1 MSSTGNVEDGT
12 SSSTSD
18 YSSTSDGSKSSSL
31 HVLCSLK
38 ITPFIQI
45 DDVAVVIA
53 THRTK
58 QHSIA
63 HARTHARTH
72 ARNIVPALAG
82 FKQPWLTALMKM
94 GLPEATAVYFLRKV
108 KNNDALNQMLSE
120 KWKATPHKLQRFWK
134 VSYPSTYS
142 PC

>member
-31 HVLCSLK
+31 NVLCFLK

-63 HARTHARTH
+63 HARTHARTQH
-72 ARNIVPALAG
+72 SASPGWIQAAVANSSHENGACRSYGSVLFAQG
-82 FKQPWLTALMKM
+82 KKQ
-94 GLPEATAVYFLRKV
+94 
-108 KNNDALNQMLSE
+108 
-120 KWKATPHKLQRFWK
+120 
-134 VSYPSTYS
+134 
-142 PC
+142 

>member
-31 HVLCSLK
+31 HVLCSSK

-53 THRTK
+53 TQYST
-58 QHSIA
+58 
-63 HARTHARTH
+63 RTHT
-72 ARNIVPALAG
+72 RNIVPALAG

-94 GLPEATAVYFLRKV
+94 GLAEATAVYFLRKV

-134 VSYPSTYS
+134 VSYSSAYS
-142 PC
+142 PS

>member
-63 HARTHARTH
+63 HTRTH

-142 PC
+142 PS

>member
-1 MSSTGNVEDGT
+1 MSSTGNVEDGI

-31 HVLCSLK
+31 HVLCSLR

-63 HARTHARTH
+63 HARTHAR
-72 ARNIVPALAG
+72 NIVPALAG

-94 GLPEATAVYFLRKV
+94 GLAEATAVYFLRKV
-108 KNNDALNQMLSE
+108 NNNDALNQMLSE
-120 KWKATPHKLQRFWK
+120 KWKTTPQKLQRFWK
-134 VSYPSTYS
+134 VSYPSAYS
-142 PC
+142 PS